1 MKVKDRRRAGMD
13 QDMKML
19 AKQLALR
26 LGELERQIEGRTVP
40 GAQEEVEAFRDRIGA
55 LRMYLRNL

>member
-1 MKVKDRRRAGMD
+1 MD

-19 AKQLALR
+19 ARQLALH

-40 GAQEEVEAFRDRIGA
+40 GAQEEVEALRDKIGA
-55 LRMYLRNL
+55 LRIYLLNL